1 MLVFNRGQKRR
12 NRKDVHAQTQN
23 NSPTPL
29 NHLQDFQVCNTK
41 KSATVESGS
50 PASGPA
56 HLHFANEFF
65 MRTEKQIA
73 ASRANG
79 RKSNGAATPDGKAR
93 IVAANLKSG
102 VYAESETLPWE
113 NAKDL
118 EPLKAEDYDHHQ
130 PASLEARLLVDELIS
145 CEWTLRRH
153 RRADSNLCDYSTR
166 QIYKPDEEY
175 AAAQAFLRSDKAFVR
190 L

>member
-1 MLVFNRGQKRR
+1 
-12 NRKDVHAQTQN
+12 
-23 NSPTPL
+23 
-29 NHLQDFQVCNTK
+29 
-41 KSATVESGS
+41 
-50 PASGPA
+50 
-56 HLHFANEFF
+56 

-102 VYAESETLPWE
+102 VYAESETLLWE

-118 EPLKAEDYDHHQ
+118 EQLKAEYYDHHK
-130 PASLEARLLVDELIS
+130 PASPEARLLVDELIT
-145 CEWTLRRH
+145 CEWTLRRL
-153 RRADSNLCDYSTR
+153 RRADSNLWDNSAR
-166 QIYKPDEEY
+166 QVYQPDEDY
-175 AAAQAFLRSDKAFVR
+175 AAPSPSFEPTNLRPPPAPHQLASPVTA

>member
-1 MLVFNRGQKRR
+1 
-12 NRKDVHAQTQN
+12 
-23 NSPTPL
+23 
-29 NHLQDFQVCNTK
+29 
-41 KSATVESGS
+41 
-50 PASGPA
+50 
-56 HLHFANEFF
+56 

-118 EPLKAEDYDHHQ
+118 EQLKAEYYDHHK
-130 PASLEARLLVDELIS
+130 PASPEARLLVDELIT
-145 CEWTLRRH
+145 CEWTLRRL
-153 RRADSNLCDYSTR
+153 RRADSNLWDNSAR
-166 QIYKPDEEY
+166 QVYQPDEDY
-175 AAAQAFLRSDKAFVR
+175 ATAQSFPRADKPSPASSTASTQLASPVTA

>member
-1 MLVFNRGQKRR
+1 
-12 NRKDVHAQTQN
+12 
-23 NSPTPL
+23 
-29 NHLQDFQVCNTK
+29 
-41 KSATVESGS
+41 
-50 PASGPA
+50 
-56 HLHFANEFF
+56 

-102 VYAESETLPWE
+102 VYTESETLPWE

-175 AAAQAFLRSDKAFVR
+175 AAAQAFLRSGKAFVR